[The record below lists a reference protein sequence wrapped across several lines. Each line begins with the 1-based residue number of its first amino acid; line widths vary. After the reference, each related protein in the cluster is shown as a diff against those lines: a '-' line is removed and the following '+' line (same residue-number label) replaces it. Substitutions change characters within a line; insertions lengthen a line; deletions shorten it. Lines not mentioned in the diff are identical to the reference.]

1 MGWVIKKREE
11 KEERREEDG
20 EEDGE
25 EMERYVLEIRPTKIH
40 TTHKARSDQIS
51 SKDFHK
57 KFLYPT

>member
-20 EEDGE
+20 EE
-25 EMERYVLEIRPTKIH
+25 MESYVLEIRPTKIH